1 MATEEDKTNT
11 GIAGTAIAVGV
22 AAMIA
27 GSAALVSM
35 ARAEMD
41 DMSEATQ
48 GYADL
53 SSINSLKAEQAQK
66 LSAAKVSIDKARAAT
81 LTALK
86 RDPDQA
92 SPWTP
97 KAAAPE
103 ASSAAE
109 STAPESAALE
119 SGESAAVPTGSV
131 SDVAPADSAAGTEGA
146 TSAAPEAAP
155 APEGEAEAPK
165 VQKKKP
171 KPQ

>member
-41 DMSEATQ
+41 DLSEETQ
-48 GYADL
+48 AYANL
-53 SSINSLKAEQAQK
+53 SSIKALKAEQVQK
-66 LSAAKVSIDKARAAT
+66 LSASKVSIDKARAST
-81 LTALK
+81 LSALK

-97 KAAAPE
+97 KPPPPE
-103 ASSAAE
+103 ASSA
-109 STAPESAALE
+109 TPESAAPE
-119 SGESAAVPTGSV
+119 SGDPAAVGSAAV
-131 SDVAPADSAAGTEGA
+131 SDAPPSDSAAAASAPAVE
-146 TSAAPEAAP
+146 SAAPEAAS
-155 APEGEAEAPK
+155 APVEAPEAPK

-171 KPQ
+171 KPE